1 MIYRQVLFKD
11 WSDKMKHKLEYTIAS
26 VLAVSSLGLQTL
38 PLYAQE
44 MNIVEQDPVEI
55 KTAKDFKEQ
64 FLCLKKIEIKD
75 GKEEISY
82 QLIETIDDTNYE
94 QILAGKL
101 FYEQLS
107 LDVSIE
113 TKDQSKA
120 LKEEIDALFKNEEEP
135 IDFDHPL
142 EFGYSNHE
150 ENVLLLKD
158 YLKDIVPNETK
169 LCQISPVVGAHV
181 GPGASAFFYISK
193 NEVKKEKESILAKI
207 KRKINS

>member
-44 MNIVEQDPVEI
+44 MNIVEQEPVEI

-135 IDFDHPL
+135 IDFEGMVQKAIEINEQIDQ
-142 EFGYSNHE
+142 E
-150 ENVLLLKD
+150 ESEKVE
-158 YLKDIVPNETK
+158 ETEEK
-169 LCQISPVVGAHV
+169 EEQ
-181 GPGASAFFYISK
+181 K
-193 NEVKKEKESILAKI
+193 ETEDKKEAEEETEDKQEEVEEEQEEKPVEIGRASC
-207 KRKINS
+207 RERV

>member
-44 MNIVEQDPVEI
+44 MNIVEQEPVEI

-82 QLIETIDDTNYE
+82 QLIETIDDTNY
-94 QILAGKL
+94 
-101 FYEQLS
+101 
-107 LDVSIE
+107 
-113 TKDQSKA
+113 
-120 LKEEIDALFKNEEEP
+120 
-135 IDFDHPL
+135 
-142 EFGYSNHE
+142 
-150 ENVLLLKD
+150 
-158 YLKDIVPNETK
+158 
-169 LCQISPVVGAHV
+169 
-181 GPGASAFFYISK
+181 
-193 NEVKKEKESILAKI
+193 
-207 KRKINS
+207 